1 MKVFNHS
8 KELNA
13 LKNKLSAKSIGLV
26 PTMGALHKGHIT
38 LVEKA
43 LSENELVIVSI
54 FINPTQFNNQ
64 DDLKNYPKTLESDL
78 LKLKALENNIWVYSP
93 EVSDVY
99 SNSVTSKEY
108 SFGLLESTMEGA
120 HRRGHFQGVATVVQK
135 LFAKTY

>member
-64 DDLKNYPKTLESDL
+64 DDLKNYPKTL
-78 LKLKALENNIWVYSP
+78 
-93 EVSDVY
+93 
-99 SNSVTSKEY
+99 
-108 SFGLLESTMEGA
+108 
-120 HRRGHFQGVATVVQK
+120 
-135 LFAKTY
+135 